1 MTKPVLDYRSPD
13 VREPTRLQ
21 RILSFLRRRP
31 ISVLLI
37 AVTTAISGCLLV
49 FLKSPNYAA
58 DRHYGEHPGWLLLA
72 LTGCLLFWP
81 LLRGAR
87 VLALVCALFGHIL
100 LQITIPTGAG
110 LFGVLIR
117 LLAWIVPAALAFVAV
132 MLFDWLFERVMENNY
147 KTMLVGRYLRKR
159 RIAWV
164 SLIAVMLC
172 TTMVLVVISVM
183 GGWLR
188 MFRDSF
194 HGISGDIIV
203 QGRSMLGFPHFEEM
217 RRRIGAL
224 PEVKATAPVIRSFG
238 LVNINNQIR
247 SGVSVVGYPAN
258 IGQVNGFT
266 ESLFQRKGE
275 KELSFALHPD
285 IDYRLPSGFQR
296 GDPKKWDGMIVGAG
310 VIGIQKNKD
319 GSIDRPDPSV
329 LYRAYV
335 DLTVLPLMPE
345 TSKLDVK
352 DATRHFYWIV
362 DDSRTKVYLYDAN
375 TVYVPF
381 AALQKDLE
389 MDAHDGEPARSSE
402 IQVALKP
409 GADLRAVKDK
419 IFDIVEAV
427 QQEKGFDFRYP
438 IVVKTWDEVHA
449 TFIGAVEKEKVLVTF
464 LFAIISVVAIFL
476 VFCIFYMI
484 VVEKTKDIGII
495 KSVGAT
501 SPGVA
506 GIFLGYGAAI
516 GVVGGALGLLVG
528 WLIVRY
534 INELHTWLG
543 IAMGI
548 QVWNPEVYLFDT
560 IPNTMNT
567 NEVVV
572 IVGVAIVAS
581 ILGAMVPALRAARM
595 HPVEALRWE

>member
-1 MTKPVLDYRSPD
+1 MAKTVLEYRSPD
-13 VREPTRLQ
+13 LRETTWRQ
-21 RILSFLRRRP
+21 AFAGFLRRHT
-31 ISVLLI
+31 I
-37 AVTTAISGCLLV
+37 AVLSLTVLTAVAGPLLAY
-49 FLKSPNYAA
+49 LESPIHDLSRLVTENAA
-58 DRHYGEHPGWLLLA
+58 WLLLTLVSA
-72 LTGCLLFWP
+72 VLFWP
-81 LLRGAR
+81 RFHGRGILALISALVGHLLLQFTIGTSWGLWGVLAR
-87 VLALVCALFGHIL
+87 VLLWVI
-100 LQITIPTGAG
+100 
-110 LFGVLIR
+110 
-117 LLAWIVPAALAFVAV
+117 PAALAFAAV
-132 MLFDWLFERVMENNY
+132 VLFDWLFERLMENNY
-147 KTMLVGRYLRKR
+147 KTMLVARYLRKR

-188 MFRDSF
+188 MFRESF
-194 HGISGDIIV
+194 HSISGDVIV
-203 QGRSMLGFPHFEEM
+203 QGRSMLGFPHYEEM
-217 RRRIGAL
+217 MRRIERL

-266 ESLFQRKGE
+266 DSLFKRQGQ

-296 GDPKKWDGMIVGAG
+296 GDPKSWDGMIVGAG
-310 VIGIQKNKD
+310 VVGIQKNKD
-319 GSIDRPDPSV
+319 GTVDRPDSNI

-335 DLTVLPLMPE
+335 DMTVLPLMPE
-345 TSKLDVK
+345 VSKLDVK

-362 DDSRTKVYLYDAN
+362 DDSRTKVHLYDAN

-381 AALQKDLE
+381 AALQKDLD
-389 MDAHDGEPARSSE
+389 MDGRDDQPARTSE
-402 IQVALKP
+402 IQIALHP
-409 GADLRAVKDK
+409 GADLYATKEK
-419 IFDIVEAV
+419 IDRIVESV
-427 QQEKGFDFRYP
+427 QQEMGFDFRYP
-438 IVVKTWDEVHA
+438 INVKTWDEVHA

-464 LFAIISVVAIFL
+464 LFAIISIVAIFL
-476 VFCIFYMI
+476 IFCIFYMI

-501 SPGVA
+501 APGVA

-516 GVVGGALGLLVG
+516 GIVGGALGLLVG

-543 IAMGI
+543 SVMGI

-560 IPNTMNT
+560 IPNTMNPH
-567 NEVVV
+567 EVMV
-572 IVGVAIVAS
+572 IVGVAVIAS
-581 ILGAMVPALRAARM
+581 ILGAMVPAVRAARM